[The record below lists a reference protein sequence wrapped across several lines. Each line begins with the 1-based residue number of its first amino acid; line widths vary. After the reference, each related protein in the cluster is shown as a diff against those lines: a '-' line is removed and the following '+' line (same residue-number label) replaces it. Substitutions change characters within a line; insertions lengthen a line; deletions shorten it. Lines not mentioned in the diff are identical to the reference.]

1 MKSKCKCC
9 FLSDGT
15 GDIELGITTILWS
28 SVSVYLQHKR
38 QYYIIMWLYWKD
50 EDRVCYISYLHDR
63 AMTETATR
71 R

>member
-1 MKSKCKCC
+1 MKSKCKGC
-9 FLSDGT
+9 FLSDGA
-15 GDIELGITTILWS
+15 GDIELGITILWP
-28 SVSVYLQHKR
+28 SVSVYLQHQR

-50 EDRVCYISYLHDR
+50 EDRVCYISYLRDR